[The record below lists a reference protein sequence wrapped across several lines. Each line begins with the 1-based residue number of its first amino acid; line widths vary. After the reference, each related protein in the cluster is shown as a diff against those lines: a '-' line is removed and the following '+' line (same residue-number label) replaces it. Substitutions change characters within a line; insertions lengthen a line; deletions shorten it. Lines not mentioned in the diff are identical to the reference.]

1 MSFSKKQDP
10 RVEQLISEALAGIR
24 SALAASQESS
34 SVRAV
39 VLGGGYGRGEGGA
52 TPEGMP
58 YNDLDF
64 FVIMKGSP
72 ASPALRRLLDR
83 IGSDWGAKLAI
94 DVDFYCV
101 NSIQALCRDAH
112 TLMIQELFAGSTI
125 VFGDERVFDGV
136 PLRPF
141 SEIPW
146 TEGARLLLNRG
157 AGLLF
162 ARQRTGDPAQAD
174 FVRRNLHKAA
184 LGCGDAVLVVHHDY
198 RRTGTER
205 LEALRAY
212 PEVSWLVPAY
222 QAALE
227 FKYTPPDRA
236 RTPGRFPAGLLAPH
250 RHCRRRRDFR
260 QDRLPGR
267 PLCRRRH
274 RPQRAALPQIHAA
287 FPAFPPAMVRAALP
301 AGRTPQGQAP
311 ATSDGLPAGSDP
323 SRRRLLQTLVPLQL
337 IVPLTYDAFGVIL
350 QTNVFLKGC
359 RISFPHAEPG

>member
-227 FKYTPPDRA
+227 FKYTPRTGPEPQADFLLDCWLRTVTVVAVEISGRIASQDA
-236 RTPGRFPAGLLAPH
+236 RYAVDDIVRSAPRSLKSMLLSLRSLPQWSGLLS
-250 RHCRRRRDFR
+250 
-260 QDRLPGR
+260 
-267 PLCRRRH
+267 PLAVHPRVK
-274 RPQRAALPQIHAA
+274 L
-287 FPAFPPAMVRAALP
+287 L
-301 AGRTPQGQAP
+301 
-311 ATSDGLPAGSDP
+311 
-323 SRRRLLQTLVPLQL
+323 RLLTDCLLDPTR
-337 IVPLTYDAFGVIL
+337 PADAF
-350 QTNVFLKGC
+350 C
-359 RISFPHAEPG
+359 RLWSHYN